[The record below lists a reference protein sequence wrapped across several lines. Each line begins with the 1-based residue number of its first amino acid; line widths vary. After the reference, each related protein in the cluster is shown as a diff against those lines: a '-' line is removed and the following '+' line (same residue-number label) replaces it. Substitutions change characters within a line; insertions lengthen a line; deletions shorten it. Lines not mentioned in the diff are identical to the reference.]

1 MRDRIAR
8 IEQLRRMEFDLLVVG
23 GGATGAAVARDA
35 ALRGLTVALV
45 EQGDL
50 AQGTSSASSK
60 LIHGGLRYLEQFE
73 FGLVFEGTSER
84 ALLMHLAPHLARPL
98 PFLFPVYTGRRV
110 GMLQLAAGMW
120 TYDILAMFR
129 NYRRHRMLSRGRTR
143 RAEPGLLPKGLRGS
157 ARYYDCMTDDA
168 RLTLETALSA
178 AQERA
183 VIVPYAEA
191 VELVNDGTRTAGAWV
206 RDLLA
211 PEAIAG
217 DPGAVEPFHV
227 RARVT
232 VIAAGPWSDRILGPW
247 VGRTLLRPTKGTHIV
262 FDRERLP
269 VQNAVVV
276 TGPRDG
282 RVMFVI
288 PWGPRTIVGTTD
300 TDEGEGPDEL
310 EASAGDVE
318 YLLETVN
325 TYFPAFQGTPDDVIS
340 TWAGLRPLMASDSE
354 TESAASREHEIINI
368 DPGLLAIVGGKL
380 TTYRLMGEQI
390 VDDALRKLGVGRALE
405 PCRTRT
411 TPLPGAQGLT
421 RPEDV
426 DVLAASLAKDY
437 ALDAAVA
444 ERLATSYGVRA
455 PQVVQAGKEADLR
468 PGRLVSDLPVLV
480 DEVAFAVTHDLASR
494 LDDVLRRR
502 TPIFL
507 QDRDQGLGCCEEV
520 AAIMADLLG
529 WDAERTALEVERYRA
544 KVAAS
549 RRFRAAPAT

>member
-1 MRDRIAR
+1 MRDRAAR
-8 IEQLRRMEFDLLVVG
+8 LEQLRRMEFDLLIVG
-23 GGATGAAVARDA
+23 GGATGAAIARDA

-60 LIHGGLRYLEQFE
+60 LIHGGLRYLEHFE

-84 ALLMHLAPHLARPL
+84 ALLMHMAPHLARPL

-143 RAEPGLLPKGLRGS
+143 RAEPALQKKGLRGS

-168 RLTLETALSA
+168 RLTVETALSA
-178 AQERA
+178 AEERA

-211 PEAIAG
+211 PDALAG
-217 DPGAVEPFHV
+217 DPASVEPIHV

-232 VIAAGPWSDRILGPW
+232 VVAAGPWSDRVLGPW
-247 VGRTLLRPTKGTHIV
+247 VGRTLLRPTKGSHIV
-262 FDRERLP
+262 FDHERLP

-276 TGPRDG
+276 IGPSDG

-288 PWGPRTIVGTTD
+288 PWGTRTIVGTTD
-300 TDEGEGPDEL
+300 TDEGEGPDGL
-310 EASAGDVE
+310 EASTGDVR

-325 TYFPAFQGTPDDVIS
+325 AYFPSFEGTFDDVIS

-354 TESAASREHEIINI
+354 SESAVSREHEIINV

-380 TTYRLMGEQI
+380 TTYRLMGEQV

-405 PCRTRT
+405 PCRTRS
-411 TPLPGAQGLT
+411 TPLPGAKGLSK
-421 RPEDV
+421 PADV
-426 DVLAASLAKDY
+426 DKLAASLAEEY
-437 ALDAAVA
+437 ALDADVA
-444 ERLATSYGVRA
+444 NRLATAYGARA
-455 PQVVQAGKEADLR
+455 PEVLKAGKEADVR

-480 DEVAFAVTHDLASR
+480 DEVAFAVKHDLAYR

-507 QDRDQGLGCCEEV
+507 KDRDQGLGCCEE
-520 AAIMADLLG
+520 AARIMADLLD
-529 WDAERTALEVERYRA
+529 WDADRTTLEVERYRA

-549 RRFRAAPAT
+549 RRFRTDG